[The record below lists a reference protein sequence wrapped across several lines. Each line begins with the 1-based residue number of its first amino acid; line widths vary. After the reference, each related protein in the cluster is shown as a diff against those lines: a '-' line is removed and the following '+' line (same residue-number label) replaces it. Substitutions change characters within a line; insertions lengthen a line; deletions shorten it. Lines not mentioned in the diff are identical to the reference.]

1 MQPFGYRIVTEWSN
15 EDQAFIARVPA
26 LVGCAAH
33 GATPED
39 AAREAREA
47 AAGILDSIEAHH
59 ETPPP
64 EDASVDYSGQLRLR
78 LPKSLHE
85 RIALLATAEELSI
98 NSLLV
103 SMISEAVGQRRAQA
117 PRRAVGTVK
126 TAGRSSTAKA
136 KFVASSRIAKR
147 GKSKRSAGNLAR

>member
-1 MQPFGYRIVTEWSN
+1 MHPFGYRIVTEWSN

-26 LVGCAAH
+26 LAGCTAH
-33 GATPED
+33 GETPEE
-39 AAREAREA
+39 AAKEAREA
-47 AAGILDSIEAHH
+47 AAAILDSIEAHG

-103 SMISEAVGQRRAQA
+103 SMISEAVGLRQAETRRRVVGVSKQPA
-117 PRRAVGTVK
+117 RRSTVK
-126 TAGRSSTAKA
+126 QVAAKA
-136 KFVASSRIAKR
+136 AKR
-147 GKSKRSAGNLAR
+147 SKRSAGNLAR

>member
-33 GATPED
+33 GETPED

-47 AAGILDSIEAHH
+47 AVGILESMEAHN

-78 LPKSLHE
+78 LPRSLHE
-85 RIALLATAEELSI
+85 RIALLATAEDLSI

-103 SMISEAVGQRRAQA
+103 SMISEAVGQRRTQV
-117 PRRAVGTVK
+117 PRRSVGTDK
-126 TAGRSSTAKA
+126 PTGRISTAKA
-136 KFVASSRIAKR
+136 KFAASSRTAKR
-147 GKSKRSAGNLAR
+147 GKSRRSSAAP

>member
-33 GATPED
+33 GETPED

-47 AAGILDSIEAHH
+47 AAGILESMDAHH

-103 SMISEAVGQRRAQA
+103 SMISEAVGQRRAQV
-117 PRRAVGTVK
+117 RRREAGTVK
-126 TAGRSSTAKA
+126 SAGRTPAAKTKA
-136 KFVASSRIAKR
+136 VASSRVVKR
-147 GKSKRSAGNLAR
+147 GKSKRTSAAP

>member
-26 LVGCAAH
+26 LAGCAAH
-33 GATPED
+33 GETPEG
-39 AAREAREA
+39 AAKEAREA
-47 AAGILDSIEAHH
+47 AAGILASMEAHN

-64 EDASVDYSGQLRLR
+64 DDTSVDYSGQLRLR

-103 SMISEAVGQRRAQA
+103 SMISEAVGQRKAK
-117 PRRAVGTVK
+117 PLRRAVDTRK
-126 TAGRSSTAKA
+126 RPARPLTEKHRAFKAG
-136 KFVASSRIAKR
+136 KR
-147 GKSKRSAGNLAR
+147 SKRSAGDRA

>member
-26 LVGCAAH
+26 LAGCAAH
-33 GATPED
+33 GETPEE

-47 AAGILDSIEAHH
+47 AAGILASMDAHN
-59 ETPPP
+59 EMPPP
-64 EDASVDYSGQLRLR
+64 DDTSVDYSGQLRLR

-103 SMISEAVGQRRAQA
+103 SMISEAVGQRKAK
-117 PRRAVGTVK
+117 PLRRAVDTRK
-126 TAGRSSTAKA
+126 QPARLLTEKHRASKAG
-136 KFVASSRIAKR
+136 KR
-147 GKSKRSAGNLAR
+147 SKRSAGDLA